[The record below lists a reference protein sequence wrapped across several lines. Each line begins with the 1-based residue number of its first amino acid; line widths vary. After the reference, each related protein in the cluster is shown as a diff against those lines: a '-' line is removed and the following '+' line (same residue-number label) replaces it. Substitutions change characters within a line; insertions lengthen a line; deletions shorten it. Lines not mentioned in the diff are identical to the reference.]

1 MPALAA
7 EKSSPMRILIAT
19 IGLLLA
25 LSACVETPAPRPEAL
40 NAPAA
45 KSRSSPDAAAPID
58 VIGEMA
64 HLRAVLMREVPGVS
78 ADTPEGEQRWIAEAR
93 AVVAA
98 SAQTIDRPQLLVV
111 VDRSP
116 SVQQMRIVLA
126 RPDGPWASL
135 GGTKVS
141 TGQMGR
147 RDYYLTPTGVFLHT
161 DLILDWRA
169 EGTFNAQHIRGLGLK
184 GMRVWDFGWQP
195 SKKGWGSKEE
205 GDIRLL
211 LHATDPAYLE
221 QRLGRPASKGCVRIP
236 AAMNR
241 FLDRHGIL
249 DADYERAAKGDP
261 RFEALLLPDRTP
273 TPLAGNMLVIV
284 DSAEAP
290 AARLNAPDD
299 AADAVSATANSSKQ
313 IRLQL

>member
-7 EKSSPMRILIAT
+7 QKSSPMCILIAT

-25 LSACVETPAPRPEAL
+25 LSACVETPAPRPEAP

-45 KSRSSPDAAAPID
+45 KSRSSPDAAASID
-58 VIGEMA
+58 VDGALA
-64 HLRAVLMREVPGVS
+64 HLPAALMREVPGVIV
-78 ADTPEGEQRWIAEAR
+78 DTAEREQGWIAEAR
-93 AVVAA
+93 AAVAA
-98 SAQTIDRPQLLVV
+98 NAQTIDRPQLLVV
-111 VDRSP
+111 VDRNP
-116 SVQQMRIVLA
+116 GVQQMRIMLA
-126 RPDGPWASL
+126 RPDGAWNSL

-141 TGQMGR
+141 SR

-184 GMRVWDFGWQP
+184 GMRVWDFGWQRA
-195 SKKGWGSKEE
+195 KKGWGSEDE

-211 LHATDPAYLE
+211 RHATDPDYLE
-221 QRLGRPASKGCVRIP
+221 RRLGRPASKGCVRIP

-249 DADYERAAKGDP
+249 DAVYERAAKGDP

-273 TPLAGNMLVIV
+273 TPLAGNMLVVV
-284 DSAEAP
+284 DSVETP

-299 AADAVSATANSSKQ
+299 AADAASATANSSEQ